1 MNSISTFG
9 SYAVADSGQSRLAMN
24 SQTEQKNVAKT
35 NAVLTGDNIER
46 QVVEISQEAL
56 AKFQAYTAKQKM
68 DDAGSEHLRTAEGAK
83 VGQFGRL
90 SEEEQ
95 TGQSKPAAI
104 DIDKYIVERYGEYF
118 EALDYRLAVQ
128 DQMDK
133 MYVSFLDQLAEE
145 HPDLQG
151 EFFGFSVN
159 KDGTLFVTQTNG
171 LNREQINRLEKA
183 LNDSE
188 GMVTLANQLADAQ
201 IAEFNTD
208 SGPKPKVTLNR
219 DTYVQLIDMGLELFS
234 RYQISIAPRDEIDE
248 GIHKKAMYNTWNN
261 QLYK

>member
-95 TGQSKPAAI
+95 TGLMEAMAA
-104 DIDKYIVERYGEYF
+104 DSLAEYLRVAN
-118 EALDYRLAVQ
+118 ETWGNLSAVTK
-128 DQMDK
+128 QMDQT
-133 MYVSFLDQLAEE
+133 YSSFLDQLAED
-145 HPDLQG
+145 HPDLKG
-151 EFFGFSVN
+151 AFFGFSVN
-159 KDGTLFVTQTNG
+159 KDGTLFVTQSEG
-171 LNREQINRLEKA
+171 LDREQIDRLEKA
-183 LNDSE
+183 LNGSDALVS
-188 GMVTLANQLADAQ
+188 LANDLADAQ
-201 IAEFNTD
+201 IAVFNAQRGFNTQQ
-208 SGPKPKVTLNR
+208 TLNR
-219 DTYVQLIDMGLELFS
+219 DNYGQTIDMGIDILTRHLARS
-234 RYQISIAPRDEIDE
+234 APRDGSASEIHQRNWDSNW
-248 GIHKKAMYNTWNN
+248 YN
-261 QLYK
+261 QL